1 MRLVSLMLAAGLFAA
16 PCAAMAQTVTYNVN
30 AQVQQI
36 CGAYNTEGQVVPV
49 DFGALANTLPAQ
61 FVQRDAGDITYRCNV
76 AAGFTRTVRSQNNG
90 WMTLGGQTTT
100 NANRRIRFT
109 MQHQGANGF
118 GYVQLTAPRVTSL
131 RDAVGRPLYLRG
143 QTAIIRFRAFGVRG
157 AATTVGPIGTTVFA
171 GNYRDTVTLTITAN

>member
-1 MRLVSLMLAAGLFAA
+1 MRFIALILGVGLMAASGAA
-16 PCAAMAQTVTYNVN
+16 VAQSATYNLN

-61 FVQRDAGDITYRCNV
+61 FVQRSAGDITYRCNV

-90 WMTLGGQTTT
+90 WMTLSGQATTSV
-100 NANRRIRFT
+100 NRRIRFT

-118 GYVQLTAPRVTSL
+118 GYVQLTAPRVNSL
-131 RDAVGRPLYLRG
+131 RDPVGNPLYLRG

-157 AATTVGPIGTTVFA
+157 AATTVGPVGTTVFA

>member
-1 MRLVSLMLAAGLFAA
+1 MRLFPLILAAGLLAA
-16 PCAAMAQTVTYNVN
+16 PGAAMAQTVTYNVN
-30 AQVQQI
+30 AQVRQI

-90 WMTLGGQTTT
+90 WMTLGGQATTST
-100 NANRRIRFT
+100 TRRIRFT
-109 MQHQGANGF
+109 MLHQGANGF
-118 GYVQLTAPRVTSL
+118 GYAQLTAPRVTSL
-131 RDAVGRPLYLRG
+131 RDATGNPRYLRG
-143 QTAIIRFRAFGVRG
+143 QNAIIRFRAYGVRG
-157 AATTVGPIGTTVFA
+157 PATTVGPVGTTVFA